1 LLRRSCT
8 SGIATDRC
16 ASLLARWKD
25 STPRFMTEGM
35 FAIGM
40 MQWNSLIFITNGPL
54 GNEGSSPL
62 APPRRVLGM
71 QPGHASSSI
80 STAWLASRKMQDP
93 DRQMGITWP

>member
-25 STPRFMTEGM
+25 STPCFMTEGM

-40 MQWNSLIFITNGPL
+40 MQRNSLIFITNGAFE
-54 GNEGSSPL
+54 NEESSPL
-62 APPRRVLGM
+62 APPRRVLIGDVAR
-71 QPGHASSSI
+71 PYYAGRLHRLIRVAEDAGS
-80 STAWLASRKMQDP
+80 
-93 DRQMGITWP
+93 